1 MRTTRT
7 TVAISDEL
15 LTAAKRRA
23 RERGQTLGEVLD
35 AALQRELSDPRI
47 RATAP
52 PIPVF
57 RGGTGPRPGID
68 FTSNQALFELLDDGV
83 PLDKR
88 R

>member
-1 MRTTRT
+1 MRTTLS
-7 TVAISDEL
+7 IPDEL

-23 RERGQTLGEVLD
+23 RERGQTLGELIG
-35 AALQRELSDPRI
+35 AALQRELSDAPRPLEV
-47 RATAP
+47 P

-68 FTSNQALFELLDDGV
+68 LTSNQALFELLDEGA
-83 PLDKR
+83 PLDQR